1 MSDTDTDK
9 KKEVFLTI
17 HGHFYQPPR
26 ENPWLEA
33 IEQQDSALPFHD
45 WNERIN
51 KECYNPN
58 SVSRIVDN
66 RNRILNIVN
75 NYEHMSYNFGPT
87 LLSWMEHFAPLT
99 YERVIK
105 ADIESVSQH
114 NGHGNA
120 ISQVYNHII
129 MPLANEHDKQTQ
141 VKWGIRD
148 FEYRFGRKPEG
159 MWLAETAVDDETL
172 RILEENG
179 IKFTILSPYQAA
191 KFRKEGDKEWTDVSW
206 GNIDPARSYRYY
218 IKSAPGKFIDLF
230 FYDGAISKSVAFD
243 ELLKDGNKFIKRLK
257 EGISDCRDFPQL
269 VNIAT
274 DGESYGHHTKFG
286 DMALSYVLKIRAQ
299 DEGFTITNYAEYL
312 DKYRSDCEVEIK
324 QASSWSC
331 FHGVGRW
338 KEDCGCS
345 TGGHP
350 GWNQKWRKPL
360 RNALDYLRDE
370 LAKIFEAEGAK
381 YFDNV
386 WDIRNKY
393 INVILDR
400 DELNVKKFQQENFKQ
415 DLSDND
421 KVRAMEL
428 LEIQRQAM
436 LMYTSCGWFF
446 SEISG
451 IETVQIMKY
460 AARAMQL
467 AAKFSSKNLEHKFL
481 SILEEAKSNIPEN
494 GTGKDIFERFVK
506 PSIVTIK
513 QIASLWALSSLYQDF
528 DDEENVYCYT
538 VTRKA
543 YKKIQK
549 GSSTFIMGHI
559 EVQSRIT
566 LQKADMMF
574 ALMQYAGG
582 DFHCA
587 IKEYSDD
594 IEFDRIKNTLI
605 KTFVMSPLTE
615 IIRCLDEYFGKEYFT
630 LKDIFIEE
638 RRKILQILLKG
649 KLEKFSQIYKE
660 MYDEGKGS
668 IYHLQT
674 LGLTIPDEFK
684 ISAGYSLSHK
694 FNDIVVNSDLFDD
707 DELIQQAIDANS
719 EAKMINIQLDKTPSN
734 NIFSRKILQNIN
746 RLVHSFEI
754 QQADVILEIFDMI
767 EKLELQVDIS
777 EAQNVY
783 FAKIYHR
790 IGDILQLDEQE
801 KKPAHK
807 KFIEMLLDIG
817 ERLNINTEFYRKK
830 VDKFLLQ
837 AK

>member
-1 MSDTDTDK
+1 MSNK
-9 KKEVFLTI
+9 KNDIFLTI

-33 IEQQDSALPFHD
+33 IELQDSALPFHD

-58 SVSRIVDN
+58 SISKIVDN
-66 RNRILNIVN
+66 RNRILDVVN
-75 NYEHMSYNFGPT
+75 NYEHMSFNFGPT

-99 YERVIK
+99 YERIIK
-105 ADIESVSQH
+105 ADIESVSEH
-114 NGHGNA
+114 SGHGNA
-120 ISQVYNHII
+120 MAQVYNHII
-129 MPLANEHDKQTQ
+129 MPLANENDKQTQ
-141 VKWGIRD
+141 IKWGIRD

-172 RILEENG
+172 KFLEENG
-179 IKFTILSPYQAA
+179 IKFTVLSPYQAL
-191 KFRKEGDKEWTDVSW
+191 KFRQEGDKDWQDVSW

-230 FYDGAISKSVAFD
+230 FYDGAISRSVAFD

-257 EGISDCRDFPQL
+257 EGISDCRDYPQL
-269 VNIAT
+269 INIAT

-286 DMALSYVLKIRAQ
+286 DMALSYVLKIRAK
-299 DEGFTITNYAEYL
+299 DEGFKITNYAEYL
-312 DKYRSDCEVEIK
+312 DKYRSNCEVDIK

-360 RNALDYLRDE
+360 RDALDYLRDE
-370 LAKIFEAEGAK
+370 LIVVFENEGQK

-386 WDIRNKY
+386 WNVRNKY

-400 DELNVKKFQQENFKQ
+400 NEMNVKKFQQENFKP
-415 DLSDND
+415 DLTDDD
-421 KVRAMEL
+421 KVHAMEL

-467 AAKFSSKNLEHKFL
+467 AARFTSKNLEEKFL
-481 SILEEAKSNIPEN
+481 EILSQAKSNIPEF

-506 PSIVTIK
+506 PSIITVK
-513 QIASLWALSSLYQDF
+513 QIATLWALSSLYQDF
-528 DDEENVYCYT
+528 EDEENVYCYT
-538 VTRKA
+538 ITRKA
-543 YKKIQK
+543 YKKVQK
-549 GSSTFIMGHI
+549 NSSTFIVGHI
-559 EVQSRIT
+559 EIQSKIT
-566 LQKADMMF
+566 LQKSNVMF

-582 DFHCA
+582 DFHCT

-594 IEFDRIKNTLI
+594 AEFNRIKNDLI
-605 KTFVMSPLTE
+605 KIYTMNTLTE
-615 IIRCLDEYFGKEYFT
+615 IIRALDEYFGKEYFT

-649 KLEKFSQIYKE
+649 KLEKFSQTYQE

-668 IYHLQT
+668 IYHLQG
-674 LGLTIPDEFK
+674 LGLSIPDEFK
-684 ISAGYSLSHK
+684 ISAEYALSHK
-694 FNDIVVNSDLFDD
+694 FNDIVVHSGGFVEDD
-707 DELIQQAIDANS
+707 LIQQATDINF
-719 EAKMINIQLDKTPSN
+719 EAKKIDIKLDKSPSN
-734 NIFSRKILQNIN
+734 LVFSKKILQNIN

-754 QQADVILEIFDMI
+754 QQADVVLEIFDNVR
-767 EKLELQVDIS
+767 KLELNVDIA
-777 EAQNVY
+777 EAQNIY
-783 FAKIYHR
+783 FTKIYHR
-790 IGDILQLDEQE
+790 IGDITASEAFKN
-801 KKPAHK
+801 KKSSNK
-807 KFIEMLLDIG
+807 RFVEMLLDIG
-817 ERLNINTEFYRKK
+817 ENLNINTEFYKRKL
-830 VDKFLLQ
+830 DKALLQ
-837 AK
+837 

>member
-1 MSDTDTDK
+1 MSNK
-9 KKEVFLTI
+9 KNDIFLTI

-33 IEQQDSALPFHD
+33 IELQDSALPFHD

-58 SVSRIVDN
+58 SISKIVDN
-66 RNRILNIVN
+66 RNRILDVVN
-75 NYEHMSYNFGPT
+75 NYEHMSFNFGPT

-99 YERVIK
+99 YERIIK
-105 ADIESVSQH
+105 ADIESVSEH
-114 NGHGNA
+114 SGHGNA
-120 ISQVYNHII
+120 MAQVYNHII
-129 MPLANEHDKQTQ
+129 MPLANENDKQTQ
-141 VKWGIRD
+141 IKWGIRD

-172 RILEENG
+172 KYLEENG
-179 IKFTILSPYQAA
+179 IKFTVLSPYQAL
-191 KFRKEGDKEWTDVSW
+191 KFRQEGDKDWQDVSW

-230 FYDGAISKSVAFD
+230 FYDGAISRSVAFD

-257 EGISDCRDFPQL
+257 EGISDCRDYPQL
-269 VNIAT
+269 INIAT

-286 DMALSYVLKIRAQ
+286 DMALSYVLKIRAK
-299 DEGFTITNYAEYL
+299 DEGFKITNYAEYL
-312 DKYRSDCEVEIK
+312 DKYRSNCEVDIK

-360 RNALDYLRDE
+360 RDALDYLRDE
-370 LAKIFEAEGAK
+370 LIVVFENEGQK

-386 WDIRNKY
+386 WNVRNKY

-400 DELNVKKFQQENFKQ
+400 NEMNVKKFQQENFKP
-415 DLSDND
+415 DLTDDD
-421 KVRAMEL
+421 KVHAMEL

-467 AAKFSSKNLEHKFL
+467 AARFTSKNLEEKFL
-481 SILEEAKSNIPEN
+481 EILSQAKSNIPEF

-506 PSIVTIK
+506 PSIITIK
-513 QIASLWALSSLYQDF
+513 QIATLWALSSLYQDF
-528 DDEENVYCYT
+528 EDEENVYCYT
-538 VTRKA
+538 ITRKA
-543 YKKIQK
+543 YKKVQK
-549 GSSTFIMGHI
+549 NSSTFIVGHI
-559 EVQSRIT
+559 EIQSKIT
-566 LQKADMMF
+566 LQKSNVMF

-582 DFHCA
+582 DFHCT

-594 IEFDRIKNTLI
+594 AEFNRIKNDLI
-605 KTFVMSPLTE
+605 KIYTMNTLTE
-615 IIRCLDEYFGKEYFT
+615 IIRALDEYFGKEYFT

-649 KLEKFSQIYKE
+649 KLEKFSQTYQE

-668 IYHLQT
+668 IYHLQG
-674 LGLTIPDEFK
+674 LGLSIPDEFK
-684 ISAGYSLSHK
+684 ISAEYALSHK
-694 FNDIVVNSDLFDD
+694 FNDIVVHSGGFVEDD
-707 DELIQQAIDANS
+707 LIQQATDINF
-719 EAKMINIQLDKTPSN
+719 EAKKIDIKLDKSPSN
-734 NIFSRKILQNIN
+734 LVFSKKILQNIN

-754 QQADVILEIFDMI
+754 QQADVVLEIFDNI
-767 EKLELQVDIS
+767 RKLELNVDIA
-777 EAQNVY
+777 EAQNIY
-783 FAKIYHR
+783 FTKIYHR
-790 IGDILQLDEQE
+790 IGDIIASEAFKN
-801 KKPAHK
+801 KKSSNK
-807 KFIEMLLDIG
+807 RFVEMLLDIG
-817 ERLNINTEFYRKK
+817 ENLNINTEFYKRKL
-830 VDKFLLQ
+830 DKALLQ
-837 AK
+837 

>member
-1 MSDTDTDK
+1 MSNK
-9 KKEVFLTI
+9 KNDIFLTI

-33 IEQQDSALPFHD
+33 IELQDSALPFHD

-58 SVSRIVDN
+58 SISKIVDN
-66 RNRILNIVN
+66 RNRILDVVN
-75 NYEHMSYNFGPT
+75 NYEHMSFNFGPT

-99 YERVIK
+99 YERIIK
-105 ADIESVSQH
+105 ADIESVSEH
-114 NGHGNA
+114 SGHGNA
-120 ISQVYNHII
+120 MAQVYNHII
-129 MPLANEHDKQTQ
+129 MPLANENDKQTQ
-141 VKWGIRD
+141 IKWGIRD

-172 RILEENG
+172 KFLEENG
-179 IKFTILSPYQAA
+179 IKFTVLSPYQAL
-191 KFRKEGDKEWTDVSW
+191 KFRQEGDKDWQDVSW

-230 FYDGAISKSVAFD
+230 FYDGAISRSVAFD

-257 EGISDCRDFPQL
+257 EGISDCRDYPQL
-269 VNIAT
+269 INIAT

-286 DMALSYVLKIRAQ
+286 DMALSYVLKIRAK
-299 DEGFTITNYAEYL
+299 DEGFKITNYAEYL
-312 DKYRSDCEVEIK
+312 DKYRSNCEVDIK

-360 RNALDYLRDE
+360 RDALNYLRDE
-370 LAKIFEAEGAK
+370 LIVVFENEGQK

-386 WDIRNKY
+386 WNVRNKY

-400 DELNVKKFQQENFKQ
+400 NEMNVKKFQQENFKP
-415 DLSDND
+415 DLTDDD
-421 KVRAMEL
+421 KVHAMEL

-467 AAKFSSKNLEHKFL
+467 AARFTSKNLEEKFL
-481 SILEEAKSNIPEN
+481 EILSQAKSNIPEF

-506 PSIVTIK
+506 PSIITVK
-513 QIASLWALSSLYQDF
+513 QIATLWALSSLYQDF
-528 DDEENVYCYT
+528 EDEENVYCYT
-538 VTRKA
+538 ITRKA
-543 YKKIQK
+543 YKKVQK
-549 GSSTFIMGHI
+549 NSSTFIVGHI
-559 EVQSRIT
+559 EIQSKIT
-566 LQKADMMF
+566 LQKSNVMF

-582 DFHCA
+582 DFHCT

-594 IEFDRIKNTLI
+594 AEFNRIKNDLI
-605 KTFVMSPLTE
+605 KIYTMNTLTE
-615 IIRCLDEYFGKEYFT
+615 IIRALDEYFGKEYFT

-649 KLEKFSQIYKE
+649 KLKKFSQTYQE

-668 IYHLQT
+668 IYHLQG
-674 LGLTIPDEFK
+674 LGLSIPDEFK
-684 ISAGYSLSHK
+684 ISAEYALSHK
-694 FNDIVVNSDLFDD
+694 FNDIVVHSGGFVEDD
-707 DELIQQAIDANS
+707 LIQQATDINF
-719 EAKMINIQLDKTPSN
+719 EAKKIDIKLDKSPSN
-734 NIFSRKILQNIN
+734 LVFSKKILQNIN

-754 QQADVILEIFDMI
+754 QQADVVLEIFDNVR
-767 EKLELQVDIS
+767 KLELNVDIA
-777 EAQNVY
+777 EAQNIY
-783 FAKIYHR
+783 FTKIYHR
-790 IGDILQLDEQE
+790 IGDIIASEAFKN
-801 KKPAHK
+801 KKSSNK
-807 KFIEMLLDIG
+807 RFVEMLLDIG
-817 ERLNINTEFYRKK
+817 ENLNINTEFYKRKL
-830 VDKFLLQ
+830 DKALLQ
-837 AK
+837 

>member
-1 MSDTDTDK
+1 MSNK
-9 KKEVFLTI
+9 KNDIFLTI

-33 IEQQDSALPFHD
+33 IELQDSALPFHD

-58 SVSRIVDN
+58 SVSKIVDN
-66 RNRILNIVN
+66 RNRILDVVN

-87 LLSWMEHFAPLT
+87 LLSWMEQFAPLT
-99 YERVIK
+99 YERIIK
-105 ADIESVSQH
+105 ADIESIPEHS
-114 NGHGNA
+114 GHGNA
-120 ISQVYNHII
+120 LAQVYNHII
-129 MPLANEHDKQTQ
+129 MPLANEEDKQTQ

-159 MWLAETAVDDETL
+159 MWLAETAVDDDTL
-172 RILEENG
+172 RVLEENG

-191 KFRKEGDKEWTDVSW
+191 KFRKKGDKEWTDVSW

-218 IKSAPGKFIDLF
+218 IKSAPGKYIDLF
-230 FYDGAISKSVAFD
+230 FYDGAISRSVAFD
-243 ELLKDGNKFIKRLK
+243 ELLKDGNKFSKRLK
-257 EGISDCRDFPQL
+257 EGVSDCRDYPQL
-269 VNIAT
+269 INIAT

-286 DMALSYVLKIRAQ
+286 DMALAYVLKIKAK
-299 DEGFTITNYAEYL
+299 DEGFTITNYGEYL
-312 DKYRSDCEVEIK
+312 EKYRSDCEVDIK

-360 RNALDYLRDE
+360 RDALDYLRDE
-370 LAKIFEAEGAK
+370 LIKIYEEEGKK
-381 YFDNV
+381 YFNSDVWNV
-386 WDIRNKY
+386 RNKY
-393 INVILDR
+393 VDVILDR
-400 DELNVKKFQQENFKQ
+400 GDMNVKKFQRENFLP
-415 DLSDND
+415 DLSDD
-421 KVRAMEL
+421 ERVKAMEL
-428 LEIQRQAM
+428 LEIQRQSM

-467 AAKFSSKNLEHKFL
+467 ASKFTDKNIEEHFL
-481 SILEEAKSNIPEN
+481 NILSEAKSNIPEH

-506 PSIVTIK
+506 PSIVTAK
-513 QIASLWALSSLYQDF
+513 QIASLWALSSLYQDAE
-528 DDEENVYCYT
+528 DEEDVYCYT
-538 VTRKA
+538 ITKKA
-543 YKKIQK
+543 YKKVHK
-549 GSSTFIMGHI
+549 GTSTFIIGHI
-559 EVQSRIT
+559 EVQSKIT
-566 LQKADMMF
+566 LQKSNLIF

-587 IKEYSDD
+587 IKEYSDEA
-594 IEFDRIKNTLI
+594 EFNKIKTELI
-605 KTFVMSPLTE
+605 KTYLMNTLTE
-615 IIRCLDEYFGKEYFT
+615 IIRALDEYFGKEYFT

-649 KLEKFSQIYKE
+649 KLEKFAQTYQE
-660 MYDEGKGS
+660 MYDEGKGA
-668 IYHLQT
+668 IYNLQG
-674 LGLTIPDEFK
+674 LGLKIPDEFK
-684 ISAGYSLSHK
+684 ISAGYALSHK
-694 FNDIVVNSDLFDD
+694 FNDIVAHSGGFLESD
-707 DELIQQAIDANS
+707 LIQQAMDINF
-719 EAKMINIQLDKTPSN
+719 EAKKMDVTLDKKTSN
-734 NIFSRKILQNIN
+734 AIFSKKILQNMN

-754 QQADVILEIFDMI
+754 QQADVLLEIFDTI

-777 EAQNVY
+777 EAQNIY
-783 FAKIYHR
+783 FAKIYHK
-790 IGDILQLDEQE
+790 IGDIIENGVNN
-801 KKPAHK
+801 KRSNNK

-817 ERLNINTEFYRKK
+817 SQLNINTEFYQKK
-830 VDKFLLQ
+830 LDKLLLQ
-837 AK
+837 